1 MSERIRPAD
10 HADHAERRKSGRLDG
25 LLWATFANCALITAI
40 LVPAHIFVQGV
51 LGPLRF
57 APVIDQHYDTMW
69 ATLNNPLVKIYFGIV
84 SALVFYTFG
93 HRVKYMLIDL
103 GVPISKYW
111 VSLATYGLTAIGIGF
126 AAYVLVS
133 VP

>member
-1 MSERIRPAD
+1 MSAHEGG
-10 HADHAERRKSGRLDG
+10 HAPRSGRLDG
-25 LLWATFANCALITAI
+25 LLWATFANCAVITAI

-51 LGPLRF
+51 LGPLHL
-57 APVIDQHYDTMW
+57 APVLDQHYDTMW
-69 ATLNNPLVKIYFGIV
+69 ATLNNPIVKAYFFVV

-103 GVPISKYW
+103 GVPIPKYW
-111 VSLATYGLTAIGIGF
+111 LSLLTYGLAVVGIGF
-126 AAYVLVS
+126 AAFVLIS